1 LAELLHKIWQ
11 QWSSAEYLRSSAT
24 CTGEASTFYVVWETA
39 AKFGLQVDNIKY
51 NTQDEE

>member
-1 LAELLHKIWQ
+1 LVELLHKIWQ
-11 QWSSAEYLRSSAT
+11 QQSSAEYLRSSAT
-24 CTGEASTFYVVWETA
+24 CTGEASIYVVWETA